1 TEVNKLES
9 LITEK
14 NKEISRIEGKELDKS
29 EYQEKLKKLEHVNQS
44 LKDNVEDIENA
55 HSKIKQNNNN
65 KDNALNEI
73 KGFEKNLK
81 GLKASIKE
89 KNTEVQRIEKK
100 ECEIKKLEDELNK
113 FDHHNLQLKTL
124 IDNIS
129 NTLSE
134 LTHLNREID
143 RINREKSEIGHLKD
157 EKELKT
163 HYDAYEEISSLEEK
177 TNRIVDSVKSLDND
191 ISLKKEQ
198 LGNLKDEK
206 GDLGDIE
213 KKYESGKSKATLF
226 IVSGIFISLLGAA
239 LGFLINL
246 FLITLMFIGIIPLYK
261 GYKDRNFFKTKLDDI
276 KEKREFFGQLK
287 QLEIQKKEK
296 EDEHNSYLK
305 KLDNYKKLDR
315 KTLEKDHKTYKN
327 LENQIKTLK
336 NLDNNKIDVEK
347 RIKDFKEDLSNFY
360 EKLPDHYKQDV
371 PITDLE
377 IDKKLTTIYQDEDK
391 QKNSLK
397 TSINELYKEIPR
409 KSEIIEGKDKLEI
422 KKQEIETQ
430 INKKEGNINEILKSE
445 KKLGL
450 KLKNLFE
457 RLPTHYKEE
466 ASIDDEN
473 MDKIISKIYQEEDR
487 EKNKYLT
494 AIEGLDEEISRKDEV
509 IKDKVGLESQKTKVE
524 NQIKDKNQRLTK
536 ELEGYYNNLPTHY
549 KEEASI
555 DDENMDKIIS
565 KIYQKEDREKNKYLT
580 AIEGL
585 DEEISRKDEVIKDKV
600 GLESQKTKVE
610 N

>member
-1 TEVNKLES
+1 
-9 LITEK
+9 
-14 NKEISRIEGKELDKS
+14 
-29 EYQEKLKKLEHVNQS
+29 
-44 LKDNVEDIENA
+44 
-55 HSKIKQNNNN
+55 
-65 KDNALNEI
+65 
-73 KGFEKNLK
+73 
-81 GLKASIKE
+81 
-89 KNTEVQRIEKK
+89 
-100 ECEIKKLEDELNK
+100 
-113 FDHHNLQLKTL
+113 
-124 IDNIS
+124 
-129 NTLSE
+129 
-134 LTHLNREID
+134 
-143 RINREKSEIGHLKD
+143 
-157 EKELKT
+157 
-163 HYDAYEEISSLEEK
+163 
-177 TNRIVDSVKSLDND
+177 
-191 ISLKKEQ
+191 
-198 LGNLKDEK
+198 
-206 GDLGDIE
+206 
-213 KKYESGKSKATLF
+213 
-226 IVSGIFISLLGAA
+226 
-239 LGFLINL
+239 
-246 FLITLMFIGIIPLYK
+246 MFIGIIPLYK

-450 KLKNLFE
+450 RLKNLFE
-457 RLPTHYKEE
+457 R
-466 ASIDDEN
+466 
-473 MDKIISKIYQEEDR
+473 
-487 EKNKYLT
+487 
-494 AIEGLDEEISRKDEV
+494 
-509 IKDKVGLESQKTKVE
+509 
-524 NQIKDKNQRLTK
+524 
-536 ELEGYYNNLPTHY
+536 LPTHY

-610 N
+610 NQIKDENQRLTKELEGYYNNLPTHYKEEASIDDENMDKIISKIYQKEDREKINI